1 MDKQK
6 LLKYLEALGHKAYL
20 KDNQLYSSSGTP
32 ISVSIDGS
40 TGKPK
45 FSTKTTRG
53 LVYFTNNGKFNSTGD
68 HDTPDMRTPVQK
80 GADWFM
86 KNIGSPIHE
95 AIDAYKGSNR
105 SVLQNKRTTTDKI
118 EDAVVAF
125 MKPYGK
131 AVGTIVKPV
140 VSSLAEGAA
149 NDPEAAAAQYM
160 AGQTPT
166 VLTQKQTRQV
176 GEKIGEAAKTF
187 TEEAVPYMIP
197 YANYAYMAARG
208 EQDRKDG
215 NYLGMVLNWTGP
227 VGKIIGSAGKAALNT
242 NTGRNIALK
251 ALMDYNIA
259 TTNLPQTLPT
269 ATSRITSNMNRA
281 KRVIASS
288 TQAQLRKQHSIS
300 GTVNSKKLRET
311 QKEVTQQYKAPKIQE
326 SLNFNYSTPLTST
339 DFRTHQEPGIQ
350 LFDRPY
356 TTREIKQSLKN
367 KYNIEKFS
375 DADLTKSS
383 LAGISID
390 NNGKFVGDVYTSERM
405 MSVDEMERLAK
416 QAGSQDPKIYGI
428 INDDGGDYSGFI
440 MGNTKVSVNDPS
452 VQLMLQQIEA
462 LPSTLKLP
470 KQLSD
475 SWSQQVKN
483 EMKNSK
489 PIYYYFS
496 NKDTYVKGYHNPQ
509 DNSNFINIRDYNIT
523 PEKIKSSAVHEGVSH
538 QTDPIFEWTPIDG
551 EYTKILENL
560 DVFNFKYDSS
570 AHWYELRATMN
581 ELKNKYAPDGN
592 LETLKRVLKSKSD
605 GDLIQDL
612 SEVNGYGLD
621 YADALAKAIKT
632 GNYKSARGFLDS
644 FRKGMIV
651 LPAALP
657 FTIVKNKYGGRII
670 SKGKRIL
677 YYN

>member
-20 KDNQLYSSSGTP
+20 KDDQLYSSSGTP
-32 ISVSIDGS
+32 ISISINGA

-53 LVYFTNNGKFNSTGD
+53 LIYFTNNGKFNSTGD

-86 KNIGSPIHE
+86 ENIGSPIHE

-105 SVLQNKRTTTDKI
+105 SVLQNKRTTTDKM

-149 NDPEAAAAQYM
+149 NDPESAAAQYM

-187 TEEAVPYMIP
+187 MEEAVPYMIP

-523 PEKIKSSAVHEGVSH
+523 PEKIKSSAVHEGVS
-538 QTDPIFEWTPIDG
+538 P
-551 EYTKILENL
+551 L
-560 DVFNFKYDSS
+560 D
-570 AHWYELRATMN
+570 
-581 ELKNKYAPDGN
+581 
-592 LETLKRVLKSKSD
+592 
-605 GDLIQDL
+605 
-612 SEVNGYGLD
+612 
-621 YADALAKAIKT
+621 
-632 GNYKSARGFLDS
+632 
-644 FRKGMIV
+644 
-651 LPAALP
+651 
-657 FTIVKNKYGGRII
+657 
-670 SKGKRIL
+670 
-677 YYN
+677 

>member
-20 KDNQLYSSSGTP
+20 KNDQLYSSSGTP
-32 ISVSIDGS
+32 ISISIDGS

-53 LVYFTNNGKFNSTGD
+53 LAYFTNNGKFNNTGD
-68 HDTPDMRTPVQK
+68 HDAPDMRTSVQK

-86 KNIGSPIHE
+86 ENIGSPIHE

-105 SVLQNKRTTTDKI
+105 SVLQDKRTTTDKM

-125 MKPYGK
+125 MKPYGR
-131 AVGTIVKPV
+131 AVGTIIKPV

-176 GEKIGEAAKTF
+176 GEKVGEAAKTF
-187 TEEAVPYMIP
+187 TEEAIPYMIP
-197 YANYAYMAARG
+197 YANYAYMAAQG
-208 EQDRKDG
+208 DKDRKDG
-215 NYLGMVLNWTGP
+215 NYLGMILNWTGP
-227 VGKIIGSAGKAALNT
+227 TGKMIGSVGKAALNT

-251 ALMDYNIA
+251 ALIDYNTA
-259 TTNLPQTLPT
+259 TTELPQTLPT
-269 ATSRITSNMNRA
+269 VTSEITTSMNRA
-281 KRVIASS
+281 KRVVASS
-288 TQAQLRKQHSIS
+288 NQTQLKKQHNIS
-300 GTVNSKKLRET
+300 KVDPRKLKVIQREIS
-311 QKEVTQQYKAPKIQE
+311 QYYETPKIQE
-326 SLNFNYSTPLTST
+326 SLNFNYSTPLIST
-339 DFRTHQEPGIQ
+339 DFKTHQEPGIQ
-350 LFDRPY
+350 LFNRSY
-356 TTREIKQSLKN
+356 TTREIKESLKN
-367 KYNIEKFS
+367 KYNINKLS
-375 DADLTKSS
+375 NTDWGKPQRS
-383 LAGISID
+383 GISID
-390 NNGKFVGDVYTSERM
+390 NNGKLVGNVHASERM
-405 MSVDEMERLAK
+405 LSVDEIERLAK

-428 INDDGGDYSGFI
+428 INGSQGRFSGFI
-440 MGNTKVSVNDPS
+440 MGNTRISENDPS

-483 EMKNSK
+483 EIKNSK

-496 NKDTYVKGYHNPQ
+496 NEDTIVKGYHNPQ
-509 DNSNFINIRDYNIT
+509 DNSNFINVRDYNIT
-523 PEKIKSSAVHEGVSH
+523 PEKVRSTIVHEGVSH

-560 DVFNFKYDSS
+560 DISNFKHDSS
-570 AHWYELRATMN
+570 AHWYELRSTMN

-605 GDLIQDL
+605 SDLIQDL

-657 FTIVKNKYGGRII
+657 FTIVKK
-670 SKGKRIL
+670 
-677 YYN
+677 